1 MPGGRRMRYRRSLSQ
16 EPSTPWG
23 WQAQAGS
30 RTKPIESADRRGAAR
45 SEHGDGPPTFMIE
58 KILFPVDFSPAC
70 AAMASFVQR
79 AADIFHS
86 EVTLLYVCDLASHN
100 GFELYARPACE
111 IAGEHWKV
119 AQDKLCSF
127 LQLEFSAAKCRRMV
141 RSGEAAE
148 QIAEAARAGHF
159 DLIVM
164 PTHAGRFR
172 RMLLGSTTAKVLHD
186 AQCPVLTTDHAETIS
201 PRRLDYRAW
210 LCALSLSADSERV
223 LRTASRAA
231 ATAGAKLA
239 IVHVAEEN
247 TREEAELQI
256 QQLIDDVGCKA
267 PIIVGDGPVKESV
280 LAAAAGFDADL
291 VIVGRPVREGQLGR
305 LGDLTYAL
313 IRDSRVPVLSV

>member
-1 MPGGRRMRYRRSLSQ
+1 
-16 EPSTPWG
+16 
-23 WQAQAGS
+23 
-30 RTKPIESADRRGAAR
+30 
-45 SEHGDGPPTFMIE
+45 MIE

-127 LQLEFSAAKCRRMV
+127 LQPEFSPAKCRRML

-201 PRRLDYRAW
+201 PRPLDYRAW

-223 LRTASRAA
+223 LRIATHAA